1 MFNQFEKQNV
11 HLKQYKTHINGDK
24 FYKKKTP
31 PGIQDTRLNGFRR
44 TLTVV
49 ECIEF
54 TDSEELHLFLLLQ
67 AKGICKYSLYKTK
80 PIKFNPLTNI
90 WCSASKHLY

>member
-1 MFNQFEKQNV
+1 MAFKFLAYVYRVIVFNQFEKQNV
-11 HLKQYKTHINGDK
+11 HLKHYKTHINGDK

-54 TDSEELHLFLLLQ
+54 ADSEELHLFY
-67 AKGICKYSLYKTK
+67 CYKPRVYVNTIY
-80 PIKFNPLTNI
+80 IKRNQLNLTP
-90 WCSASKHLY
+90 